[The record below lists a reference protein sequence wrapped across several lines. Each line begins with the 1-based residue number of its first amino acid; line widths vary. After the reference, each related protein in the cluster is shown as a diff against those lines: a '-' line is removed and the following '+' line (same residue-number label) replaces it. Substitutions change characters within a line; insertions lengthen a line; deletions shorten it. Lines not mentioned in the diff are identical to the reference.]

1 MSAQGLRLL
10 WAHLA
15 ILPPFS
21 RLNFQ
26 HLPTEQLS
34 CEVQH
39 TLKENLS
46 SISTIQVKHWPSL
59 LPPFFFFF
67 SPWLPACAAN
77 EEWWWWWCG
86 SPRWAMLAQKSKPCL
101 ALFLSTVS
109 TKILCTFCAESP
121 GKTILYG
128 SLHSFLVLLAFQQ
141 HAFYNSAV

>member
-1 MSAQGLRLL
+1 MSAQGLGLL

-21 RLNFQ
+21 RLDFQ

-39 TLKENLS
+39 TLKER
-46 SISTIQVKHWPSL
+46 SIFHLHHSGEALTL

-67 SPWLPACAAN
+67 SPWLPACAAS
-77 EEWWWWWCG
+77 EEWWWWCCG
-86 SPRWAMLAQKSKPCL
+86 SPRWAVLAQKSKPCL

-121 GKTILYG
+121 GKTTLHD
-128 SLHSFLVLLAFQQ
+128 SLHSLLGLLAFQQ
-141 HAFYNSAV
+141 HTVYNSAV